1 MTQTASGAGPPPDVD
16 PADLWT
22 KLTTLPRPHTEV
34 AFPRKD
40 PRTGQP
46 MADKVK
52 IWVLTESELM
62 SSRAAADAYA
72 HEILL
77 KPQKSGDANLG
88 YQDIYRNACVIEIVW
103 RCCRAPINA
112 QVPAF
117 PSTKAIRQ
125 WLTSDEI
132 AVLFQA
138 YCAWQRESGPILSS
152 MDKAEMDAWIAV
164 LREGGSRVPLARLAS
179 ESVIDLLMHS
189 VSLLPRSLEGNGSPG
204 SQPSGSLES
213 TNPPMPGMG
222 QLSAEESAWRK
233 RAESL
238 PQASEGERP
247 AEPELD

>member
-1 MTQTASGAGPPPDVD
+1 MTQTASGAGPPPNIE

-40 PRTGQP
+40 PRTSQP
-46 MADKVK
+46 MADKVA

-62 SSRAAADAYA
+62 ASRAAADAYA
-72 HEILL
+72 HEMLL

-103 RCCRAPINA
+103 RCCRAPVNV

-125 WLTSDEI
+125 WFTSDEI

-138 YCAWQRESGPILSS
+138 YCAWQRESGPILST
-152 MDKAEMDAWIAV
+152 MDKAEMDAWIEV
-164 LREGGSRVPLARLAS
+164 LKDGGSRVPLARLAS

-189 VSLLPRSLEGNGSPG
+189 VSLLPKSPVVSGSPG
-204 SQPSGSLES
+204 SPPSESWES
-213 TNPPMPGMG
+213 TSQPR
-222 QLSAEESAWRK
+222 QSSLSPEESAWRT
-233 RAESL
+233 RSESSSL
-238 PQASEGERP
+238 ASDGERP
-247 AEPELD
+247 QEPELD

>member
-1 MTQTASGAGPPPDVD
+1 MTESASGAGPPPNIE

-40 PRTGQP
+40 PRTGLP

-52 IWVLTESELM
+52 VWVLTESELM

-103 RCCRAPINA
+103 RCCRAPINV

-152 MDKAEMDAWIAV
+152 MDKAEMEAWIAV

-189 VSLLPRSLEGNGSPG
+189 VSLLPKSPEGNGSHG
-204 SQPSGSLES
+204 SPPSGSSES
-213 TNPPMPGMG
+213 TGLPTAGSSS
-222 QLSAEESAWRK
+222 LSAEESAWRK
-233 RAESL
+233 REESSQ
-238 PQASEGERP
+238 QASEGERP

>member
-1 MTQTASGAGPPPDVD
+1 MTQTASGAGPPPNIE

-40 PRTGQP
+40 PRTSQP
-46 MADKVK
+46 MTDKVA

-62 SSRAAADAYA
+62 SARAAADAYA

-77 KPQKSGDANLG
+77 KPQKSGDANIG

-103 RCCRAPINA
+103 RCCRAPVNV

-125 WLTSDEI
+125 WFTSDEI

-138 YCAWQRESGPILSS
+138 YCAWQRESGPILSTMEKS
-152 MDKAEMDAWIAV
+152 EMDAWIAV
-164 LREGGSRVPLARLAS
+164 LKEGGSRVPLARLAS

-189 VSLLPRSLEGNGSPG
+189 VSLLPKSAEDSGSPG
-204 SQPSGSLES
+204 LLPSEFSPNSSPQAHQSSL
-213 TNPPMPGMG
+213 N
-222 QLSAEESAWRK
+222 AEESASK
-233 RAESL
+233 RRDESSSL
-238 PQASEGERP
+238 ASEGERP
-247 AEPELD
+247 QEPELD